1 MKKIMVMIA
10 FASSANFMNAA
21 KVGLCFAATN
31 KYTQFIQPFVD
42 SCRKHFLKNHEVT
55 YFVFTDRA
63 QDVQSSPD
71 VVVVPT
77 AHLPWPYV
85 TLFRFENYCKAA
97 SLFDGYDYIFASDV
111 DMLFVNDAGDE
122 ILGDL
127 VGTQHPY
134 FQNMIR
140 NQYTYEEN
148 SVSTAYVANNRGERY
163 FAGGLY
169 GGKTAEF
176 LKLVRTCSENIIT
189 DLKKNFIAVWHDES
203 HINRYFIDNP
213 PTKILSSAYCYPE
226 CKEYFWLP
234 KILMALEKDKAA
246 VRF

>member
-1 MKKIMVMIA
+1 MKKYIA
-10 FASSANFMNAA
+10 MFVLVLSTSFIYSA

-31 KYTQFIQPFVD
+31 KYTQFIQPFLD

-55 YFVFTDRA
+55 YFVFTDRVR
-63 QDVQSSPD
+63 DVAPASD
-71 VVVVPT
+71 VVIVPT

-85 TLFRFENYCKAA
+85 TLFRFENYYKAA
-97 SLFDGYDYIFASDV
+97 QLFDGYDYVFASDV
-111 DMLFVNDAGDE
+111 DMLFVNKAGDE

-148 SVSTAYVANNRGERY
+148 SVSTACITRSRGERY
-163 FAGGLY
+163 FAGGFY
-169 GGKTAEF
+169 GGKTMEF
-176 LKLVRTCSENIIT
+176 LKLVHTCAENIIT

-203 HINRYFIDNP
+203 HINRYFVDNP

-234 KILMALEKDKAA
+234 KILMALEKNKAE
-246 VRF
+246 VRS